1 MEMSSGLWCGCGAA
15 TLKPREAKVVQT
27 RGTDKVSVG
36 KAQRT
41 CGSVVIQKGV
51 KVSRLSGTESV
62 MVNYANTATAT
73 TTTTTVGYYD
83 VYYNCC
89 YYCCYLRVL
98 SQVVMFSRVS

>member
-27 RGTDKVSVG
+27 RGTGKVSVG

-62 MVNYANTATAT
+62 MGQRDKFEFYALLLSRSTVN
-73 TTTTTVGYYD
+73 
-83 VYYNCC
+83 
-89 YYCCYLRVL
+89 L
-98 SQVVMFSRVS
+98 

>member
-62 MVNYANTATAT
+62 MGQRDKFEFYALLLSRSTVN
-73 TTTTTVGYYD
+73 
-83 VYYNCC
+83 
-89 YYCCYLRVL
+89 L
-98 SQVVMFSRVS
+98 